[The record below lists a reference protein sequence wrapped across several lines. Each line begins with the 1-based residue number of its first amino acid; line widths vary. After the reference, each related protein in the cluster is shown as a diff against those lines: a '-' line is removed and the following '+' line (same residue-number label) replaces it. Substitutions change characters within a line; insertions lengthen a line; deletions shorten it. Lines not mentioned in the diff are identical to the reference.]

1 METTTH
7 ILNGEATSLAEGI
20 VKALLVHEQIKGL
33 EFSLHDDSPLLEDSE
48 VVVYDIRSRLSDF
61 YDENEEEAEQCS
73 KVLVASFATQIN
85 LFIQAMGIEEEL
97 SVIAEDE
104 ETSITEVASQG
115 ILGEFLAVKLQ
126 QLMGVEESEIIYD
139 VNARYA
145 NAEEE
150 KVNEVRSNVEELLF
164 EVIQLF
170 QDKAELI
177 EELVPG
183 KKDFMLNLVREATEL
198 KEKGED
204 TSKHD
209 EIILGG
215 AKVILEVEDV
225 EEKILN
231 ILEQMGVPHI
241 LLFLQNEEMVKSL
254 IASLV
259 RVASSIYEENERDG
273 VSVVSK
279 DQIQDAVIKFLDNL

>member
-1 METTTH
+1 METITH
-7 ILNGEATSLAEGI
+7 VLNGEATSLADGI
-20 VKALLVHEQIKGL
+20 VKALLVHEQVKGL
-33 EFSLHDDSPLLEDSE
+33 EFSLHIDSPLLEDSE
-48 VVVYDIRSRLSDF
+48 AVVYDIRSRLSDF
-61 YDENEEEAEQCS
+61 YDENEEEAEQCL

-97 SVIAEDE
+97 SVIANDE
-104 ETSITEVASQG
+104 ESSITEVASQG

-150 KVNEVRSNVEELLF
+150 KLNEVRSNVEELLF
-164 EVIQLF
+164 TLVQFF

-183 KKDFMLNLVREATEL
+183 KKDFLLNLVSEATEL
-198 KEKGED
+198 REKGED

-209 EIILGG
+209 EILLGG
-215 AKVILEVEDV
+215 AKVVFELEEVED
-225 EEKILN
+225 KILSV
-231 ILEQMGVPHI
+231 LEQMGVPHI
-241 LLFLQNEEMVKSL
+241 ILYLQNEELVKSL

-259 RVASSIYEENERDG
+259 RVASYVYEENEREG
-273 VSVVSK
+273 VSVESE
-279 DQIQDAVIKFLDNL
+279 DQIQDAVIKFLKNL